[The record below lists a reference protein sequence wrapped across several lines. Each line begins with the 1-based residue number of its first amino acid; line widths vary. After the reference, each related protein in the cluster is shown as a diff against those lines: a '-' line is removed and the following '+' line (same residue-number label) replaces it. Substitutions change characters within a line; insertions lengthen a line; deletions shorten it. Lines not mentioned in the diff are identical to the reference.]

1 MASKITL
8 KELNAAIEKLQT
20 NKKVKLYIEAASL
33 QKKLKSKIEIASNVL
48 KVNGR
53 SVKDAIFYAIG
64 DDYDGYVFQITD
76 GRLTQVLEGL
86 LRNKKV
92 EWKDV
97 TKAWKKNGNIETEEN
112 QMKRGRDT
120 YTKESSID
128 AAKESVTNELMEM
141 LETEDDE

>member
-1 MASKITL
+1 MSSKITL
-8 KELNAAIEKLQT
+8 KELNSAIEKLRT

-33 QKKLKSKIEIASNVL
+33 QKKLRSKIEIAANVL

-53 SVKDAIFYAIG
+53 PVKDAIFYAIG

-92 EWKDV
+92 GWKDV
-97 TKAWKKNGNIETEEN
+97 TKAWKKNGNIEAEEN
-112 QMKRGRDT
+112 QMNRGRDK
-120 YTKESSID
+120 YTKEPSID
-128 AAKESVTNELMEM
+128 AAKESVTHELMEI